1 MNSQTHSFTVGGFQ
15 CVAISDG
22 TLIYAPLAFPPPA
35 VLLFAN
41 APRELVEETLGQHGL
56 QPQRW
61 QEWVS
66 PYICLVINTG
76 EHRVLVDTGADGLG
90 QNTGKLIRNLKNEG
104 MEPED
109 IDSVILTHGHPDH
122 IGGEH

>member
-1 MNSQTHSFTVGGFQ
+1 MATEIYRFQVGDFQ
-15 CVAISDG
+15 CIAVSDG
-22 TLIYAPLAFPPPA
+22 TLTYVPPTLPPPA

-41 APRELVEETLGQHGL
+41 APRELLRKTLSKHSLQLGQ
-56 QPQRW
+56 W

-90 QNTGKLIRNLKNEG
+90 PDTG
-104 MEPED
+104 
-109 IDSVILTHGHPDH
+109 
-122 IGGEH
+122 